1 MKQNTDFMSALM
13 VLVKPLEGFL
23 KLAFFSQGSTEK
35 YRLVGMGRQ
44 RSLGKQ
50 DGEICLNREFIL
62 VHVHIDD
69 IPVLSLSNKNR
80 YL

>member
-13 VLVKPLEGFL
+13 FLVKPLEGFL
-23 KLAFFSQGSTEK
+23 RLAFYTGFH
-35 YRLVGMGRQ
+35 
-44 RSLGKQ
+44 
-50 DGEICLNREFIL
+50 GEIQVSGNGKAKKLNREFIL
-62 VHVHIDD
+62 VHIDV